1 MDKNVHL
8 ISITGEKIAIP
19 HKDFNDSEMLKDGK
33 YDEYYLDVDWYLAS
47 GYVTIEE
54 ARKRIEGQLYGKD
67 IKS

>member
-8 ISITGEKIAIP
+8 ISITGEKIAIS
-19 HKDFNDSEMLKDGK
+19 HKVFNDSEMLKDGK

>member
-19 HKDFNDSEMLKDGK
+19 HKVFNDSEMLKDGK
-33 YDEYYLDVDWYLAS
+33 YDEYYLDVDRYLAS

>member
-1 MDKNVHL
+1 
-8 ISITGEKIAIP
+8 
-19 HKDFNDSEMLKDGK
+19 MLKDGK

>member
-1 MDKNVHL
+1 
-8 ISITGEKIAIP
+8 
-19 HKDFNDSEMLKDGK
+19 MLKDGK

-54 ARKRIEGQLYGKD
+54 ARERIEGQLYGKD

>member
-19 HKDFNDSEMLKDGK
+19 HKVFNDSEMLKDVK

>member
-19 HKDFNDSEMLKDGK
+19 HKVFNDSEMLKDGK